1 MAAQALVGWKLA
13 TGVLLA
19 DDRLIATQVTKT
31 PLGVKDSETVEEQ
44 IENGDVTAAMK
55 RLRET
60 GRLKGVIV
68 CALDARRDF
77 SITRKLT
84 PDDSERR
91 PSELLAGRLG
101 CSEDAL
107 AAGRETIKL
116 PGGLYSLLVA
126 APRPLTLQILAGLG
140 AGRNADA
147 RLVSV
152 THALHA
158 RSLHVHP
165 RARRS
170 KAEIRVLPGE
180 SACLALLSCGGS
192 LVATRMF
199 SMASDDDASAVRLA
213 VLSLSTYAQEELS
226 LAAIDGV
233 VLHMGESAEALAREC
248 EGGYGLPTQLAPRL
262 TADPES
268 ASLALAHL
276 GTQMRPGE
284 LDLFAELRPAPGLR
298 QTFPIKAAAVLLAVI
313 GGAGFALWHETSSLE
328 GENAKLKQL
337 TEQYAKKAKVNAKDL
352 VKLHEALE
360 SEYEVASSFIT
371 SRVFWADVLR
381 EVPLVVP
388 STGTI
393 VDLDGR
399 DVVKFPVTGKKKK
412 KKKSESSV
420 VAVSRQFMLSIEVPL
435 DVADTS
441 PPEVAELTG
450 ALETSPYFHEQF
462 PRITGSNVRLLPA
475 VRGLAARIMVMCFP
489 QTKA

>member
-31 PLGVKDSETVEEQ
+31 PLGVKGFETVEQ
-44 IENGDVTAAMK
+44 AIENGDVTAAMK

-60 GRLKGVIV
+60 GRIKGLIV
-68 CALDARRDF
+68 CAIDARRDF

-84 PDDSERR
+84 PEEAERR
-91 PSELLAGRLG
+91 PGELLAGRLG
-101 CSEDAL
+101 CAEEAL
-107 AAGRETIKL
+107 AAGRETVKL
-116 PGGLYSLLVA
+116 PGGAYSLLVA
-126 APRPLTLQILAGLG
+126 APRPIALQLLSGLG

-152 THALHA
+152 THALHE
-158 RSLHVHP
+158 RSLHVQP
-165 RARRS
+165 RARRA

-180 SACLALLSCGGS
+180 SACLALLSCNGS
-192 LVATRMF
+192 LVASRMF
-199 SMASDDDASAVRLA
+199 GMASDDDASAVRLA
-213 VLSLSTYAQEELS
+213 VLSLATHAQEELG

-233 VLHMGESAEALAREC
+233 VLHLGESAEALAKEC

-262 TADPES
+262 SADPES

-276 GTQMRPGE
+276 GTQLRPGA
-284 LDLFAELRPAPGLR
+284 LDLFAELRPPPGLR
-298 QTFPIKAAAVLLAVI
+298 QTFPIKAAAMLLAVI
-313 GGAGFALWHETSSLE
+313 GGAGFALWQEAASIE
-328 GENAKLKQL
+328 KDNAKLKQL
-337 TEQYAKKAKVNAKDL
+337 TDQYAKKAKVNPKEL
-352 VKLHEALE
+352 VKLHDALE
-360 SEYEVASSFIT
+360 SEFGVASSFIT

-381 EVPLVVP
+381 EVPEVVP
-388 STGTI
+388 SSGTI

-399 DVVKFPVTGKKKK
+399 DIVKFPVTGKKKK
-412 KKKSESSV
+412 KKGES
-420 VAVSRQFMLSIEVPL
+420 AAAGVSRQFMLSIEVPL
-435 DVADTS
+435 DAADTS

-450 ALETSPYFHEQF
+450 ALETSPYFKAQF

-475 VRGLAARIMVMCFP
+475 VKGLSARITVLCFP

>member
-19 DDRLIATQVTKT
+19 DDRLITTQVTKT
-31 PLGVKDSETVEEQ
+31 PLGVKAFETAEER
-44 IENGDVTAAMK
+44 IENGDVTAAMQ

-60 GRLKGVIV
+60 GRLKGLVV
-68 CALDARRDF
+68 CAIDARRDF

-84 PDDSERR
+84 PDDAERR
-91 PSELLAGRLG
+91 PGELLAGRLG
-101 CSEDAL
+101 CAEEAL
-107 AAGRETIKL
+107 AAGRETVKL
-116 PGGLYSLLVA
+116 PGGVFSLLVA
-126 APRPLTLQILAGLG
+126 APRPIALQLLAGLG
-140 AGRNADA
+140 GGRNADA

-152 THALHA
+152 TQALHA
-158 RSLHVHP
+158 RSLRVQP
-165 RARRS
+165 RTRRA

-180 SACLALLSCGGS
+180 SACLALLSCNGS

-199 SMASDDDASAVRLA
+199 SMADDNDASAVRLA
-213 VLSLSTYAQEELS
+213 VLSLSTHAQEELG
-226 LAAIDGV
+226 LPAIDGV
-233 VLHMGESAEALAREC
+233 ILHMGESAEALAQEC
-248 EGGYGLPTQLAPRL
+248 EGGYGLPTQIAPRL
-262 TADPES
+262 TADPDS

-284 LDLFAELRPAPGLR
+284 LDLFAELRPPPGLG

-313 GGAGFALWHETSSLE
+313 GGAGFALWHEASSLE
-328 GENAKLKQL
+328 GENAKLRKL
-337 TEQYAKKAKVNAKDL
+337 TDQYAKKAKVNPKDL

-360 SEYEVASSFIT
+360 TEFGIASSFIT

-381 EVPLVVP
+381 EVPQVVP
-388 STGTI
+388 SSGTI

-399 DVVKFPVTGKKKK
+399 DAVKFPATGKKKK
-412 KKKSESSV
+412 KGESSA

-435 DVADTS
+435 DAADTS
-441 PPEVAELTG
+441 PPEVAELTA

-489 QTKA
+489 ATKA

>member
-19 DDRLIATQVTKT
+19 DDRLITTQVTKT
-31 PLGVKDSETVEEQ
+31 PLGVKAFETAEER
-44 IENGDVTAAMK
+44 IENGDVTAALQ
-55 RLRET
+55 RLRAT
-60 GRLKGVIV
+60 GRLKGMVV
-68 CALDARRDF
+68 CAIDARRDF

-84 PDDSERR
+84 PDDSARR

-101 CSEDAL
+101 CAEDAL
-107 AAGRETIKL
+107 AAGRETVKL
-116 PGGLYSLLVA
+116 SSGMYSLLVA
-126 APRPLTLQILAGLG
+126 APRPLALQILTGLG

-152 THALHA
+152 TQALHA
-158 RSLHVHP
+158 RSLHVQP

-213 VLSLSTYAQEELS
+213 VLSLSTYAHEELH

-233 VLHMGESAEALAREC
+233 VLHMGETSQALAKAC
-248 EGGYGLPTQLAPRL
+248 EAGCGLPTQLAPRL
-262 TADPES
+262 SADPES

-276 GTQMRPGE
+276 GTQLRPGD
-284 LDLFAELRPAPGLR
+284 LDLFAELRPPPGLR
-298 QTFPIKAAAVLLAVI
+298 QTFPVKAAAVLLALI
-313 GGAGFALWHETSSLE
+313 GGAGFALDHEASTVE
-328 GENAKLKQL
+328 GENAKLAKL
-337 TEQYAKKAKVNAKDL
+337 TEQYAKKAKVKAKDL
-352 VKLHEALE
+352 PKLHETLE
-360 SEYEVASSFIT
+360 TEFTIASTFIT
-371 SRVFWADVLR
+371 SRVFWSDVLR
-381 EVPLVVP
+381 EVPEIVP
-388 STGTI
+388 STGMV
-393 VDLDGR
+393 VDFDGR
-399 DVVKFPVTGKKKK
+399 DIVKFPVTGKKKK
-412 KKKSESSV
+412 KKGDSTV
-420 VAVSRQFMLSIEVPL
+420 GVSRQFMLAIEVPL
-435 DVADTS
+435 DAADTS

-475 VRGLAARIMVMCFP
+475 VKGLAARITIMCFP
-489 QTKA
+489 TQKA